1 MDTIK
6 AISFSICITIVVTS
20 IFSMLMP
27 HSKLDKV
34 IGFAISLF
42 FLTGIVSPFFSSKI
56 SFNISLDDII
66 PKKSTEYMQTSIQSG
81 MNVLTQKSL
90 ENTVERLLEKEKIDV
105 AEVQISINKISYDH
119 ISISKVM
126 VYINK
131 SNQIDIVSDTEKITS
146 IVKQQIGVLPEI
158 ICV

>member
-1 MDTIK
+1 M
-6 AISFSICITIVVTS
+6 
-20 IFSMLMP
+20 
-27 HSKLDKV
+27 
-34 IGFAISLF
+34 
-42 FLTGIVSPFFSSKI
+42 
-56 SFNISLDDII
+56 
-66 PKKSTEYMQTSIQSG
+66 
-81 MNVLTQKSL
+81 
-90 ENTVERLLEKEKIDV
+90 ERLLEKEEIDV